1 MKNRKLSLFISMSL
15 DGFLASKDDDLSWM
29 SFIEKDGEDYGY
41 ADHSSKIDTYIVGR
55 LTYDVVLKLTG
66 GVFPQAKQW
75 DCYVL
80 TREERPNQKNLTF
93 YNGDIVTLI
102 QALKGKEGKNIYCDG
117 GGQVVKLLLEH
128 DLIDEFVISVI
139 PIILGEGKRLFL
151 GETPSLKLKALPVRE
166 FDSGV
171 VQLRYIRETI

>member
-1 MKNRKLSLFISMSL
+1 M
-15 DGFLASKDDDLSWM
+15 
-29 SFIEKDGEDYGY
+29 
-41 ADHSSKIDTYIVGR
+41 
-55 LTYDVVLKLTG
+55 
-66 GVFPQAKQW
+66 
-75 DCYVL
+75 
-80 TREERPNQKNLTF
+80 TF

-171 VQLRYIRETI
+171 VQLRYTRETI